1 MAAQVQIK
9 CRFRRSPRSIDPI
22 FDSCTECIVSF
33 GDAPPQLNVTPVM
46 RVRQRSFNCPPM
58 PVGRRHVVADS
69 LGLEQRPLVDPDT
82 RGQQQLEMD
91 DDNEGEWVGAAGNES
106 RSIVSCKV

>member
-1 MAAQVQIK
+1 MV
-9 CRFRRSPRSIDPI
+9 
-22 FDSCTECIVSF
+22 
-33 GDAPPQLNVTPVM
+33 
-46 RVRQRSFNCPPM
+46 
-58 PVGRRHVVADS
+58 DS